1 MKKITQFFSKLNQKN
16 NAREV
21 KEINNTDYS
30 GSEAALVDND
40 AGILDITEALDKTI
54 LSTNNISS
62 AVSENFAENNVYLN
76 TPSQLVIDFPQ
87 NEQKRR
93 F

>member
-40 AGILDITEALDKTI
+40 AGILGITEALDKNI
-54 LSTNNISS
+54 LSITLTHLLP
-62 AVSENFAENNVYLN
+62 FKMRKF
-76 TPSQLVIDFPQ
+76 T
-87 NEQKRR
+87 
-93 F
+93 